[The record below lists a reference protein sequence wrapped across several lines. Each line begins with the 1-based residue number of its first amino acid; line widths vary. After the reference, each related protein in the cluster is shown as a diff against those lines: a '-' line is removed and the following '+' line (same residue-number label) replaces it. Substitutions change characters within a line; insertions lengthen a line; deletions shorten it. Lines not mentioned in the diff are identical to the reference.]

1 MNSIDTKYGIKLLI
15 GQWRADEI
23 KNALTKIL
31 TTENV
36 MKDVLT
42 VGEVDTLQLLL
53 DSIKK
58 PAYKEQQNNER

>member
-1 MNSIDTKYGIKLLI
+1 MNSIDTQYGIKLLI

-36 MKDVLT
+36 MKDVLNS
-42 VGEVDTLQLLL
+42 GEVETLQLLL
-53 DSIKK
+53 NLLKN
-58 PAYKEQQNNER
+58 PEYKEKEP

>member
-15 GQWRADEI
+15 GQWRTDEI

-36 MKDVLT
+36 MKDVLNS
-42 VGEVDTLQLLL
+42 GEVETLQLLL
-53 DSIKK
+53 NLLKNPK
-58 PAYKEQQNNER
+58 YKEKEP

>member
-31 TTENV
+31 TTDNV
-36 MKDVLT
+36 MKDVLNN
-42 VGEVDTLQLLL
+42 GEVETLQLLL
-53 DSIKK
+53 DLLKN
-58 PAYKEQQNNER
+58 PAYKEKET

>member
-1 MNSIDTKYGIKLLI
+1 MNSINTQYGIKLLI

-36 MKDVLT
+36 MKDVLNS
-42 VGEVDTLQLLL
+42 GEVKTLQLLL
-53 DSIKK
+53 DLLKN
-58 PAYKEQQNNER
+58 PAYKEK